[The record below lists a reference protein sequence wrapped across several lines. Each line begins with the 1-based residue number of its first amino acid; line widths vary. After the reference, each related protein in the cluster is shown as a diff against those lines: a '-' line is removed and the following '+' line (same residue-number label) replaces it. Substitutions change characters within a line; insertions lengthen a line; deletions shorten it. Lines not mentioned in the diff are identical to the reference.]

1 MHKCLVFTQV
11 SHSADNSAAAYI
23 EWSGLMRVAIIVVA
37 VSLASV
43 PALAS
48 PSCMTQSEARQKFPK
63 EHLWWHGP
71 NRCWGATPPSRQRLA
86 QRIRARETRQAVR
99 EAEPEREAVEEKK
112 PSRSAASD
120 SKWREAMSKARPE
133 DLVASTSVAAASA
146 QAEVTLVAPA
156 TADPP
161 RADWRERWV
170 EIAQRVPPIVDQAG
184 PADLAADAR
193 AAEPLVTPTRV
204 MLALLVLLLA
214 FGTFE
219 LVVRRPGRD
228 RAAD

>member
-1 MHKCLVFTQV
+1 
-11 SHSADNSAAAYI
+11 
-23 EWSGLMRVAIIVVA
+23 MRVAIVVVA
-37 VSLASV
+37 VALASS

-86 QRIRARETRQAVR
+86 QRIKAGKTQPVARD
-99 EAEPEREAVEEKK
+99 AEPEAVEEKK
-112 PSRSAASD
+112 PYHSASD

-133 DLVASTSVAAASA
+133 DLVASTSVASA
-146 QAEVTLVAPA
+146 QAEVTLAPPA
-156 TADPP
+156 TDPAP
-161 RADWRERWV
+161 LRADWRERWV
-170 EIAQRVPPIVDQAG
+170 DIVQRVPPIVDQAG

-193 AAEPLVTPTRV
+193 AVEPVVTPTRV
-204 MLALLVLLLA
+204 MLALFVLLLA

-219 LVVRRPGRD
+219 LMVRRPGRD
-228 RAAD
+228 HTAD

>member
-1 MHKCLVFTQV
+1 
-11 SHSADNSAAAYI
+11 
-23 EWSGLMRVAIIVVA
+23 MRVAIIVVA
-37 VSLASV
+37 VALASS

-86 QRIRARETRQAVR
+86 QRIKAGKTRPVARDT
-99 EAEPEREAVEEKK
+99 EPEAVEEK
-112 PSRSAASD
+112 PSRSASD
-120 SKWREAMSKARPE
+120 TKWREAMSKARPE
-133 DLVASTSVAAASA
+133 DLVASTSVASA
-146 QAEVTLVAPA
+146 QAEVTLAPPA
-156 TADPP
+156 TAPAPP
-161 RADWRERWV
+161 GADWRERWV
-170 EIAQRVPPIVDQAG
+170 EIVQRVPPIVGEAS

-193 AAEPLVTPTRV
+193 AIEPLVTPTRV

-219 LVVRRPGRD
+219 LMVRRPGRD
-228 RAAD
+228 RTAD

>member
-1 MHKCLVFTQV
+1 
-11 SHSADNSAAAYI
+11 
-23 EWSGLMRVAIIVVA
+23 MRVAIVVVA
-37 VSLASV
+37 VSLASL

-99 EAEPEREAVEEKK
+99 EAEPEREAVEETK
-112 PSRSAASD
+112 PSRSASD
-120 SKWREAMSKARPE
+120 NKWREAMSRARPE
-133 DLVASTSVAAASA
+133 DLAGSTSVAGSA
-146 QAEVTLVAPA
+146 QAEVTLAPVAA
-156 TADPP
+156 APP
-161 RADWRERWV
+161 GTDWRERWV
-170 EIAQRVPPIVDQAG
+170 EIVQRVPPIVDQAG

-228 RAAD
+228 RTAD

>member
-1 MHKCLVFTQV
+1 
-11 SHSADNSAAAYI
+11 
-23 EWSGLMRVAIIVVA
+23 MRVAIIVVA
-37 VSLASV
+37 VSLVSL

-86 QRIRARETRQAVR
+86 QRIKAGKTRPVARD
-99 EAEPEREAVEEKK
+99 AEPEAVEEKK
-112 PSRSAASD
+112 PSRSASD
-120 SKWREAMSKARPE
+120 TKWREAMSKARPE
-133 DLVASTSVAAASA
+133 DLVASTSVASA
-146 QAEVTLVAPA
+146 QAEVTLAAPA
-156 TADPP
+156 ADPAPP

-170 EIAQRVPPIVDQAG
+170 EITQRVPPIVDKAD

-193 AAEPLVTPTRV
+193 AVEPLVTPTRV

-214 FGTFE
+214 FGAFE
-219 LVVRRPGRD
+219 LMVRRPGRD
-228 RAAD
+228 RAAE

>member
-1 MHKCLVFTQV
+1 
-11 SHSADNSAAAYI
+11 
-23 EWSGLMRVAIIVVA
+23 MRVAIIVVA

-112 PSRSAASD
+112 PSRSAND
-120 SKWREAMSKARPE
+120 TKWREAMSKARPE
-133 DLVASTSVAAASA
+133 DLVASTSVASA
-146 QAEVTLVAPA
+146 QAEVTLAPPA
-156 TADPP
+156 TDSAPP

-170 EIAQRVPPIVDQAG
+170 EIIPRVPPIVDQAG

-193 AAEPLVTPTRV
+193 AVEPLVTPTRV

>member
-1 MHKCLVFTQV
+1 
-11 SHSADNSAAAYI
+11 
-23 EWSGLMRVAIIVVA
+23 MRVAIIVVA
-37 VSLASV
+37 VSLASL

-86 QRIRARETRQAVR
+86 QRIRAGKTRPVAR
-99 EAEPEREAVEEKK
+99 DTEPEAVEEKK
-112 PSRSAASD
+112 PSRSASD
-120 SKWREAMSKARPE
+120 TKWREAMSKARPE
-133 DLVASTSVAAASA
+133 DLVASTSVASA
-146 QAEVTLVAPA
+146 QAEVTLAPPA
-156 TADPP
+156 EAAAPP

-170 EIAQRVPPIVDQAG
+170 DIVQRVPPIVDEAS

-193 AAEPLVTPTRV
+193 AVEPLVTPTRV

-219 LVVRRPGRD
+219 LMVRRPGRD
-228 RAAD
+228 RTAD

>member
-1 MHKCLVFTQV
+1 
-11 SHSADNSAAAYI
+11 
-23 EWSGLMRVAIIVVA
+23 MRVAIIVVA

-48 PSCMTQSEARQKFPK
+48 PACMTQNEARQKFRT

-71 NRCWGATPPSRQRLA
+71 NRCWDATPGRARLA

-99 EAEPEREAVEEKK
+99 EAEPERENVEEKK
-112 PSRSAASD
+112 PSRAVVET
-120 SKWREAMSKARPE
+120 KWRDAMSKARPE
-133 DLVASTSVAAASA
+133 DLSSSTTVAASA
-146 QAEVTLVAPA
+146 QAEVSLAPLVAPA
-156 TADPP
+156 APP
-161 RADWRERWV
+161 RPDWRDRWV
-170 EIAQRVPPIVDQAG
+170 EITQRVPPIVDKDS
-184 PADLAADAR
+184 PADIAADAR
-193 AAEPLVTPTRV
+193 AVEPLVTPTRV

-228 RAAD
+228 RTTD

>member
-1 MHKCLVFTQV
+1 
-11 SHSADNSAAAYI
+11 
-23 EWSGLMRVAIIVVA
+23 MRVAIIVVA
-37 VSLASV
+37 VSLASL

-48 PSCMTQSEARQKFPK
+48 PSCMTQSEARQKFPNS
-63 EHLWWHGP
+63 HLWWHGP
-71 NRCWGATPPSRQRLA
+71 NRCWDATASRARLA

-156 TADPP
+156 TTDPP
-161 RADWRERWV
+161 HADWRERWV
-170 EIAQRVPPIVDQAG
+170 EIVQRVPPIVGEAG